1 MEYGLTQTG
10 FFAKDVQ
17 TIYNEIFD
25 EIENRT
31 GVKVNRNYDSIIGSL
46 VQVIASREAQTWQIL
61 QDIYYQSFPI
71 SASGDSLSKAV
82 SLVGLKPFGAVASR
96 VYCKCGATGEVK
108 VPKETQAINPK
119 DSEDVWETVEDQ
131 YITTQKAIE
140 VDFNITY
147 APYAE
152 YFLNINGDGYSF
164 ITNNE
169 PMTAN
174 TIFNTFATHFSY
186 NKNVKFEFSDNLMKI
201 KAINEEVPFSVS
213 SNINTSTGN
222 APNPNMVMTALYS
235 LLRFDR
241 VDITDNTF
249 IEPKTITEVITEK
262 TKITSIINNLPMLEG
277 IVTETDANLRA
288 RFLAF
293 RCSPRASAM
302 KEAIKNNILNYV
314 DLVKYCEVYENRKD
328 TTNEVGMLP
337 HSVMVVVEGG
347 DNQQIAQMI
356 YKNAC
361 AGIDFNGNI
370 TEMVNGNEI
379 KFMRPHNERV
389 YVNITVIRDNMYDNN
404 ITNQTIKSIK
414 LDIEY
419 FFEKI
424 GCAQT
429 VSAKKIEQVVLKN
442 TGNYADDINIELST
456 VSLDDA
462 IDSNRK
468 ILSGKIDT
476 HYYFDNSDNLGVRI
490 YVVDARNTTK
500 YVVQ

>member
-108 VPKETQAINPK
+108 VPKETRAINPK

-140 VDFNITY
+140 VDFSITY
-147 APYAE
+147 APYSE

-164 ITNNE
+164 RTNNE
-169 PMTAN
+169 AMTAN

-222 APNPNMVMTALYS
+222 APNPNMVMTTLYS

-262 TKITSIINNLPMLEG
+262 TK
-277 IVTETDANLRA
+277 
-288 RFLAF
+288 
-293 RCSPRASAM
+293 
-302 KEAIKNNILNYV
+302 
-314 DLVKYCEVYENRKD
+314 
-328 TTNEVGMLP
+328 
-337 HSVMVVVEGG
+337 
-347 DNQQIAQMI
+347 
-356 YKNAC
+356 
-361 AGIDFNGNI
+361 
-370 TEMVNGNEI
+370 
-379 KFMRPHNERV
+379 
-389 YVNITVIRDNMYDNN
+389 
-404 ITNQTIKSIK
+404 
-414 LDIEY
+414 
-419 FFEKI
+419 
-424 GCAQT
+424 
-429 VSAKKIEQVVLKN
+429 
-442 TGNYADDINIELST
+442 
-456 VSLDDA
+456 
-462 IDSNRK
+462 
-468 ILSGKIDT
+468 
-476 HYYFDNSDNLGVRI
+476 
-490 YVVDARNTTK
+490 
-500 YVVQ
+500 

>member
-1 MEYGLTQTG
+1 MQYGLTETG
-10 FFAKDVQ
+10 FYPKDIQ

-25 EIENRT
+25 EIESRT

-71 SASGDSLSKAV
+71 TASGDSLSKSV

-96 VYCKCGATGEVK
+96 VYCKCGATREIK
-108 VPKETQAINPK
+108 VHKGTQAINSK

-140 VDFNITY
+140 VDFRITY
-147 APYAE
+147 APNEE

-164 ITNNE
+164 RTNSE
-169 PMTAN
+169 EMTAN

-186 NKNVKFEFSDNLMKI
+186 NKNIKFEFSKNLMKI
-201 KAINEEVPFSVS
+201 TTINEEVPFSVS
-213 SNINTSTGN
+213 SNINTSNGN
-222 APNPNMVMTALYS
+222 SPNPNMTMTALYS

-249 IEPKTITEVITEK
+249 IETKTITKIITEE
-262 TKITSIINNLPMLEG
+262 TGITSIINNLPMLEG
-277 IVTETDANLRA
+277 IVAETDKSLRS

-302 KEAIKNNILNYV
+302 TEAIKNNILNSV

-337 HSVMVVVEGG
+337 HSIMVVVEGG
-347 DNQQIAQMI
+347 DNEQIANMI
-356 YKNAC
+356 YKNTC

-370 TEMVNGNEI
+370 TETVNGNEI

-389 YVNITVIRDNMYDNN
+389 YVNITVIRDNMYNNN
-404 ITNQTIKSIK
+404 ITNQTIKNIK
-414 LDIEY
+414 ADIED
-419 FFEKI
+419 FFDKI

-429 VSAKKIEQVVLKN
+429 VSAKKIEQVVLQN
-442 TGNYADDINIELST
+442 TGNYTDDINIELST

-462 IDSNRK
+462 INSGRK

-476 HYYFDNSDNLGVRI
+476 HYYFDNSDNLGVRL